1 MQKVRGHSEE
11 LPLFVGIRFQ
21 DLFQRPPGLLFTFPS
36 RYWFTIGRWVVLRLG
51 GRSPLLPPG
60 FHVPQGTLDLS
71 RLTLVFVYGGV
82 TLYPVPFQTLPL
94 TIAIPHSGPQPRF
107 SYLKRFG
114 LFPVRS
120 PLLRESLLISF
131 PSGT

>member
-11 LPLFVGIRFQ
+11 LPLFVGTWFQ
-21 DLFQRPPGLLFTFPS
+21 VLFHRPPGLLFTFPS
-36 RYWFTIGRWVVLRLG
+36 RYWFAIGRWVVLRLG

-71 RLTLVFVYGGV
+71 RSTLAFMYGGV
-82 TLYPVPFQTLPL
+82 TLCAVPFQTLPL
-94 TIAIPHSGPQPRF
+94 TIAIPHPGPQPRS

-120 PLLRESLLISF
+120 PLLGESLLISF